1 MILKLFFCQLCT
13 FKEIAMSVAEN
24 VQNIY
29 SVSLD
34 WDVNYSSATLRSG
47 DRSPLMIGPPP
58 EFDGSGTIWS
68 PEHLLISSLASCYT
82 TTFMH
87 FAKLL
92 KTPVKKLHVDAK
104 VEFEKEGTEP
114 YVAKRY
120 ILLPFIEF
128 TNNPGEHVVESLL
141 AKSDKYCIISRAV
154 QGEVIIE
161 PSVRFN

>member
-1 MILKLFFCQLCT
+1 
-13 FKEIAMSVAEN
+13 
-24 VQNIY
+24 
-29 SVSLD
+29 
-34 WDVNYSSATLRSG
+34 
-47 DRSPLMIGPPP
+47 
-58 EFDGSGTIWS
+58 
-68 PEHLLISSLASCYT
+68 
-82 TTFMH
+82 MH

-128 TNNPGEHVVESLL
+128 TNNPEHVVESLL

-154 QGEVIIE
+154 QGEVVE